1 VAFFVSGRSAAPLQ
15 GAERLSPPRL
25 GLCAHLPAP
34 YAPWMGHKT
43 LAELTADPFLRTLE
57 GRDPATPLTAGQ
69 AAGFLITSTSTL
81 KEWRD
86 SGKWPPEWFKDE
98 DCEGVRYPLGSLRQ
112 YVNDRVEAT
121 RQKRARSTEATPAP
135 PLDKTSAAEKI
146 KQIAGK
152 DAVKGFGLDDLILR
166 GGRRKNVKQDTHSQF
181 MALGASDD
189 EWVFLMVPST
199 VPGVAARRPI
209 DLIASLDMDPDTL
222 EDAECVQLSL
232 FDYSD
237 ALARFFR
244 EEFAARRFNASL
256 EGIEDL
262 PAGGRKP
269 PRS

>member
-1 VAFFVSGRSAAPLQ
+1 MTKP
-15 GAERLSPPRL
+15 
-25 GLCAHLPAP
+25 
-34 YAPWMGHKT
+34 T
-43 LAELTADPFLRTLE
+43 LAELIADPFLRTLE
-57 GRDPATPLTAGQ
+57 GRDGAQVLTRYQ
-69 AAGFLITSTSTL
+69 ACGFLQQSPSTL
-81 KEWRD
+81 DRWREK
-86 SGKWPPEWFKDE
+86 GWRPPQWFNNAPRSDKPVI
-98 DCEGVRYPLGSLRQ
+98 CYTLGSLRD
-112 YVNDRVEAT
+112 YVQQQVNAASADQSE
-121 RQKRARSTEATPAP
+121 SPAP
-135 PLDKTSAAEKI
+135 GSSAETTH
-146 KQIAGK
+146 
-152 DAVKGFGLDDLILR
+152 AVNADGRPMTAKEREDYGLDEPILR
-166 GGRRKNVKQDTHSQF
+166 GGRRAKVNQSSFTQF
-181 MALGASDD
+181 MALGASGD

-237 ALARFFR
+237 ALATFFS